1 MVAQGAT
8 DEAAPA
14 LRTRSAPQV
23 FVGGVVVWLSGG
35 PEFRLPL
42 LIGLSGF
49 AELSAVIVN
58 KGMSLIVVWSHCP
71 PVFGR

>member
-1 MVAQGAT
+1 M
-8 DEAAPA
+8 
-14 LRTRSAPQV
+14 
-23 FVGGVVVWLSGG
+23 GGVVVWLSGG